1 MEAPDTKTNTSN
13 NRNGNCKWQEI
24 IFTMHSLLF
33 RVLWFH
39 LDCALLHR
47 VSWLFF
53 NFCHIP
59 VISALFVFCGCIAET
74 ISRLLWQIQNSF
86 QTEVQNS
93 SVTRH
98 SSRQKK
104 DKHLGGNGREKKRE
118 IICLVCVLLTCVF
131 PCPPQITTVS
141 GNEFLL
147 QSDIDFLIL
156 DWFHAIKNAID
167 RLVCICFGCYL
178 Y

>member
-1 MEAPDTKTNTSN
+1 MAEN
-13 NRNGNCKWQEI
+13 NFHDA
-24 IFTMHSLLF
+24 FTPFQGAFISLELCLITPSF
-33 RVLWFH
+33 LAF
-39 LDCALLHR
+39 L
-47 VSWLFF
+47 

-74 ISRLLWQIQNSF
+74 ISRLFWHIQNSF
-86 QTEVQNS
+86 QTEVWNS

-98 SSRQKK
+98 SSRQISVKRTSIW
-104 DKHLGGNGREKKRE
+104 GEREGKQRK
-118 IICLVCVLLTCVF
+118 IICLGCALLTCVC